1 MSNDSEARPFDPVVN
16 VHDAPSESYSAPAPW
31 AGRWK
36 VLTPRMREL
45 GRGLG
50 MVQNTVPPG
59 SAGCPFHWHTRE
71 DEIFFVQ
78 SGRGVLRYGD
88 NLREIGPGDCISC
101 PAGRRVAHQIA
112 NPFDED
118 LVYLAIGPYD
128 PHEVCGYPDS
138 GKTFVRAIGTIGKLD
153 KRDYMDGEPN
163 PPTIFALHAKT
174 TDG

>member
-1 MSNDSEARPFDPVVN
+1 MSDESENPPFDPVVN
-16 VHDAPSESYSAPAPW
+16 VNDAKSEGYTTEPPW
-31 AGRWK
+31 AGTWK

-50 MVQNTVPPG
+50 MVQSTLPPG
-59 SAGCPFHWHTRE
+59 SAGCPFHWHMRE

-88 NLREIGPGDCISC
+88 TLREIGPGDCISC
-101 PAGRRVAHQIA
+101 PAGRQVAHQIA

-128 PHEVCGYPDS
+128 PHEVCGYPDN
-138 GKTFVRAIGTIGKLD
+138 GKTFVRSIATIGQLD
-153 KRDYMDGEPN
+153 KRDYMDGEPD
-163 PPTIFALHAKT
+163 PPRIFALHASKSA
-174 TDG
+174 G